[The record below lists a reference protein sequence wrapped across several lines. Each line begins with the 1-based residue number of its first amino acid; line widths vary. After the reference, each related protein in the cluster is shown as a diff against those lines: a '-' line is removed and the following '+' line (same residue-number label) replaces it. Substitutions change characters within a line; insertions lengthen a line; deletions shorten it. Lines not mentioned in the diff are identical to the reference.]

1 MREERR
7 EERFIENKRE
17 ISIKVEIGQ
26 RRNEKYSISRN
37 VQKSFSLEKKGV
49 FKLLFL
55 SKKINQSR
63 D

>member
-26 RRNEKYSISRN
+26 RRNEKYFIS
-37 VQKSFSLEKKGV
+37 
-49 FKLLFL
+49 
-55 SKKINQSR
+55 
-63 D
+63 